1 MGGLK
6 VAVTG
11 SAGGLGVST
20 IAVAVA
26 ARLAHA
32 HGGAVCIDT
41 DVGGGGLDV
50 VAGLEATPGV
60 RWEDL
65 GAVEGAV
72 DGPAL
77 RSALPSSGGLT
88 VLSYA
93 GLRREGSVP
102 WSDGSPGPALVEVVD
117 ALSAVGCVV
126 VDVSRSLGRGAELAA
141 SGCCDVTVLVH
152 GAGVR
157 SLAAAADLAEALAAL
172 DSANAPAV
180 VGCPRGRRR
189 GLPDHVLADLADVVG
204 VPVSVLVPEDRRVV
218 DDAARGLV
226 PGLSRGRF
234 AGAVDRLMAA
244 VESAATPRGVAP
256 VGSADEAEFPWAE
269 VVVPAL
275 PGAGRGAVR
284 GAVRGMGRGSTRR
297 AGAGARRRGRAA

>member
-32 HGGAVCIDT
+32 RGGAVCIDT

-50 VAGLEATPGV
+50 VAGLEATVGV

-65 GAVEGAV
+65 SAVQGAV

-77 RSALPSSGGLT
+77 RSALPSSGGLA

-93 GLRREGSVP
+93 GLRREGSAP
-102 WSDGSPGPALVEVVD
+102 WSEGPPGPALLEVVA
-117 ALSAVGCVV
+117 ALGAVGCVV
-126 VDVSRSLGRGAELAA
+126 VDVSRSLGRGVELTAV
-141 SGCCDVTVLVH
+141 GCCDVTVLVH

-157 SLAAAADLAEALAAL
+157 QLAAAADLAQSLGAL
-172 DSANAPAV
+172 DSGDRPSV
-180 VGCPRGRRR
+180 VGCLRGGRR
-189 GLPDHVLADLADVVG
+189 GYPDDVVADLADVVG

-218 DDAARGLV
+218 DDAVRGLV

-234 AGAVDRLMAA
+234 AGSVDRLMAA
-244 VESAATPRGVAP
+244 VESAATPRGAAP
-256 VGSADEAEFPWAE
+256 GGSAAEAEFPWAE

-275 PGAGRGAVR
+275 PGAGRGA
-284 GAVRGMGRGSTRR
+284 GRGTDRGPNRR
-297 AGAGARRRGRAA
+297 AGAGTRRRGRAA